1 MSNVHTHL
9 VRFQQ
14 WVNGIEKDA
23 NLNPTE
29 KARIFDGFKE
39 TISGPMLTWLATA
52 EAYQLERANGQGAPR
67 LRHEPL
73 QLPAGQLKPTKDAS
87 TFMELIQ
94 G

>member
-23 NLNPTE
+23 NLGPVE
-29 KARIFDGFKE
+29 KAQIFDGFKE
-39 TISGPMLTWLATA
+39 TLSGPILTWLAAA
-52 EAYQLERANGQGAPR
+52 EAYQLDRAKGQGAPR

-73 QLPAGQLKPTKDAS
+73 QLPAGQRKPVKDAA
-87 TFMELIQ
+87 TFMELAQ

>member
-23 NLNPTE
+23 NLTPTE
-29 KARIFDGFKE
+29 KVRILDGFKE
-39 TISGPMLTWLATA
+39 TISGPILRWLV
-52 EAYQLERANGQGAPR
+52 ESERYELQRGKGQRGTK
-67 LRHEPL
+67 RHAPL